1 MEVIVGGVYRHFKGN
16 LYSLEGVATHSETG
30 EKMVVY
36 KALYG
41 NHELYVRPYDMFIS
55 KIDKD
60 KYPFSDQEYRFEL
73 VK

>member
-60 KYPFSDQEYRFEL
+60 KYPFSDPEYRFEL